1 MIRALFLCLLLSGC
15 MTVSPDA
22 PRYLALGDSYTIGEG
37 VDATDRWPVQLA
49 AALRQSGVEIADPEI
64 LATTGW
70 TTDEL
75 DAAITETAPQG
86 PYALV
91 TLLIGVN
98 DQYRGR
104 DVERYRERF
113 AGLLDRAVGFADGD
127 RQRVVVVSF
136 PDWGQTAFAGSDE
149 RSREQIAREVDA
161 FNAAAQAVTE
171 AAGIAWV
178 DITLLSR
185 TQGQGAMTVGDD
197 LHPNGEA
204 YRAWTE
210 RILPAARDA
219 LAE

>member
-1 MIRALFLCLLLSGC
+1 
-15 MTVSPDA
+15 MTASPDA

-37 VDATDRWPVQLA
+37 VDAADRWPVQLA
-49 AALRQSGVEIADPEI
+49 AALRQSGVEIAAPQI

-75 DAAITETAPQG
+75 DAAITEADPQG

-104 DVERYRERF
+104 DVEGYRDRF
-113 AGLLDRAVGFADGD
+113 ARLLDRAVGFAGGD

-136 PDWGQTAFAGSDE
+136 PDWGQTAFAESDE
-149 RSREQIAREVDA
+149 RGREQIAREVDA
-161 FNAAAQAVTE
+161 FNAAAQSVTE

-185 TQGQGAMTVGDD
+185 TQGAMTVGDD

-210 RILPAARDA
+210 RILPAARAA